1 MKKKQKQFPRQRQRQ
16 PGRERKMK
24 PEPESKA
31 RQYLAA
37 NKLAG
42 KIALVTGGDS
52 GIGRAVSVAFA
63 KEGADIAVVYL
74 EEHADA
80 RETARLVA
88 AEKQRCILIPG
99 DVGDEKFCE
108 KAIKQAVK
116 ELGGI
121 NILVNN

>member
-1 MKKKQKQFPRQRQRQ
+1 MKKEKQFPRQRQRQ

-24 PEPESKA
+24 PQPETKA

-52 GIGRAVSVAFA
+52 GIGRSVAVAFA
-63 KEGADIAVVYL
+63 KEGANVAIIYH
-74 EEHADA
+74 EEHENA
-80 RETARLVA
+80 RETERLSEAEAR
-88 AEKQRCILIPG
+88 RCLLIAG

-108 KAIKQAVK
+108 
-116 ELGGI
+116 
-121 NILVNN
+121 